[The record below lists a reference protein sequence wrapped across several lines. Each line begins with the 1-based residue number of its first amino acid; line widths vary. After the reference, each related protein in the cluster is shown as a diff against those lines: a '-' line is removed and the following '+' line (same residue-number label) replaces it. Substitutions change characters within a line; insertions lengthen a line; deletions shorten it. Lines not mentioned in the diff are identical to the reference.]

1 MVNFN
6 YSGRMIKKI
15 KEDTSGLV
23 QDITKWVLGFLKRE
37 SRLPT
42 KETVIYAYT
51 HTFGYSESPLLE
63 QLVKRAINNVMS
75 MPFYKQV
82 KNKQK
87 QSKQ

>member
-1 MVNFN
+1 MT
-6 YSGRMIKKI
+6 KKI

-23 QDITKWVLGFLKRE
+23 QDITKWVLGFLRRE

-51 HTFGYSESPLLE
+51 HSFGYADSPLLD
-63 QLVKRAINNVMS
+63 QLVHRAIDNVMS
-75 MPFYKQV
+75 MPYYKQV